1 MFNTLFE
8 LLGVSDLESFQNRLL
23 LGAKRLSELLGGEYS
38 TLEET
43 DGGYEIHIPIAPD
56 ATAKNATVD
65 YDEDTRVLEVSYRY
79 DNDGYKSFTLV
90 KETLPDDADDTTI
103 DAVAQDG
110 ELLITVEKFPEPVED
125 EVKDEG
131 TEDEVNVRVNRKR
144 K

>member
-1 MFNTLFE
+1 MFNSLFE

-43 DGGYEIHIPIAPD
+43 DGRYEIHIPIAPD

-79 DNDGYKSFTLV
+79 DNDGYKSFTIV
-90 KETLPDDADDTTI
+90 KETLPDNADDTTI
-103 DAVAQDG
+103 DAIAQDG

-125 EVKDEG
+125 EVKKED
-131 TEDEVNVRVNRKR
+131 TEDEVNVRINRKR

>member
-43 DGGYEIHIPIAPD
+43 ESGYEIHIPIAPD

-79 DNDGYKSFTLV
+79 DNDGYKSFTVV
-90 KETLPDDADDTTI
+90 KETLPDNADDTTI

-110 ELLITVEKFPEPVED
+110 ELLITIEKLPEPAEEEPEATEEVD
-125 EVKDEG
+125 EHIVPI
-131 TEDEVNVRVNRKR
+131 NRTR